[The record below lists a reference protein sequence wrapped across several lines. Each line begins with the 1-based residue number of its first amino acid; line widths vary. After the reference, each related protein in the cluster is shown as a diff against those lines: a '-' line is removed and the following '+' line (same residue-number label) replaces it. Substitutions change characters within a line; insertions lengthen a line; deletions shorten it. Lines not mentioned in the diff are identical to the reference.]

1 MKLTVKTLK
10 GTHFDIQVQPTDTVI
25 FLSLESLY
33 SKLDYGWFDLISSSC
48 NDDCSLSLIF
58 PRFLGN
64 FIIFFPLHLINY
76 DLVSNSDWFQQVM
89 AVKKNIEAV
98 QGSDSYPWGQQ
109 LLIYSGK
116 VLKDETQLKEN
127 NVSEDGFLVVML
139 SKV

>member
-1 MKLTVKTLK
+1 M
-10 GTHFDIQVQPTDTVI
+10 
-25 FLSLESLY
+25 
-33 SKLDYGWFDLISSSC
+33 
-48 NDDCSLSLIF
+48 
-58 PRFLGN
+58 
-64 FIIFFPLHLINY
+64 
-76 DLVSNSDWFQQVM
+76 
-89 AVKKNIEAV
+89 KKNIEAV